1 MTKRKTTER
10 ANTRRSITKVYYLKL
25 NNNKMR
31 VCLKTFLGMLGIKE
45 WTVRYWLREKSN
57 RDTTTR
63 HNDTAWPCHSLKEL
77 VQIFLRA
84 MPKLP
89 SHYCRK
95 ESKKLYLEPIMQS
108 KCELYR
114 IYVKNAT
121 KNGQKV
127 ASRKLFENVLKDENI
142 ALFQPKK
149 DACDLCCSYK
159 TGNITE
165 QEYQQ
170 HVLRKDLARKEK
182 ALGKIAAKNGTIH
195 VITADLQTVKLCPY
209 LTASALYFK
218 TKLMVHNFTIYNLG
232 TNKVKCYWFDET
244 TTDLKASIYAS
255 FFVDYLNKIIDESP
269 KDVIIFTDGCTSQN
283 RNAIVSNA
291 LLQLAMQKKVVI
303 IQKFLEKGHTQM
315 EVDSVH
321 SVIERKL
328 KHLEIFLPSQ
338 YSLVTKEARSNP
350 SPYEVAIVDHTF
362 FKDYS
367 IKSYLIYDTIHP
379 GRGTGAKRVVDIRVL
394 KYNPNGT
401 IDFKLSY
408 DEQFKQ
414 LPQRPKRV
422 QPVIPPQLFTERL
435 PISKSKYDHLQQL
448 KSVIPKDCH
457 EFYDNLPYKND

>member
-1 MTKRKTTER
+1 MSSKRFRNKNLRMLGHEYIGFRKTGEEKFLQDAVRPARKLGEACKSNKCLKSNVINCKKFTESVRLDIFKKFWEMSWIAKKIFVLSLVDKKLTKRKTTER

-45 WTVRYWLREKSN
+45 CTVRYWLGEKSN

-95 ESKKLYLEPIMQS
+95 ESKKLYLEPIIQS
-108 KCELYR
+108 KRELYR

-127 ASRKLFENVLKDENI
+127 ASRKLFKDVLKDENI

-149 DACDLCCSYK
+149 DACDLCCSYQ

-170 HVLRKDLARKEK
+170 HVSQKDLARKEK
-182 ALGKIAAKNGTIH
+182 ALDKIAAKNGIIH
-195 VITADLQTVKLCPY
+195 VITADLQAVKLCPY

-255 FFVDYLNKIIDESP
+255 FFVDYLNKILDESP

-291 LLQLAMQKKVVI
+291 LLQLAMQKKSSHHTKI
-303 IQKFLEKGHTQM
+303 FRKGSYSNG
-315 EVDSVH
+315 DSVH
-321 SVIERKL
+321 SVIE
-328 KHLEIFLPSQ
+328 S
-338 YSLVTKEARSNP
+338 
-350 SPYEVAIVDHTF
+350 
-362 FKDYS
+362 
-367 IKSYLIYDTIHP
+367 
-379 GRGTGAKRVVDIRVL
+379 
-394 KYNPNGT
+394 
-401 IDFKLSY
+401 
-408 DEQFKQ
+408 
-414 LPQRPKRV
+414 
-422 QPVIPPQLFTERL
+422 
-435 PISKSKYDHLQQL
+435 
-448 KSVIPKDCH
+448 
-457 EFYDNLPYKND
+457 